1 MEGPDV
7 MKYRLTRKQKKML
20 VRIII
25 AFVLLVIMIV
35 TLHFIELPWW
45 AELMIYA
52 IPYVI
57 AGYDVLK
64 TAFINLIHGQIF
76 DEKFLM
82 MVATVG
88 AFGTGEYP
96 EASAVMLFYQI
107 GELFQSI
114 AVGRSRKSIAKLMDI
129 RPDSATVIRDGEE
142 IEVSPEEVE
151 IGEIIIVK
159 PGEKIPLDG
168 VIIEGESSVNQ
179 AALTGESAPV
189 DKALS
194 DNVISGTLNLTGVIK
209 VRTSSVFGQSTVSKI
224 LELVENASDKKAKVE
239 NFITK
244 FARYYTP
251 IVVIAALILG
261 IVPPLILGIGD
272 IEVWKTWLTRACVF
286 LVVSCP
292 CALVVS
298 VPLSFFGGI
307 GGASKEGILIKG
319 AGYMEVL
326 SKIDTVVFDKT
337 GTLTKGVFAV
347 DDVHPNLISKAELLD
362 IAACCESFSSHPV
375 AQSIV
380 RAHEGHIDKSLIGE
394 VSEIAGKG
402 VKAVV
407 EGKTYYCGNGQLMDM
422 CGADWHDCHMTGTII
437 HIAREDNSVCEY
449 LGHIVINDQIKED
462 SEEAIKSLKSVGVKR
477 LVMLTG
483 DKKSVAENVA
493 GKLGLTGFFAELLPA
508 DKVAKVEELLK
519 DAKGRLAFVGDG
531 INDAP
536 VLMRADCGIA
546 MGAMGSD
553 AAIESA
559 DVVLM
564 DDKPS
569 KIADSIKI
577 ARKTMRIVWENIVF
591 ALGVK
596 AIILVL
602 GALGIAN
609 MWLAVFGDVG
619 VLIIAIL
626 NAMRCMR
633 RLNR

>member
-1 MEGPDV
+1 
-7 MKYRLTRKQKKML
+7 MKYKLTKKQKKMTI
-20 VRIII
+20 RIIVALALLAVI
-25 AFVLLVIMIV
+25 AV

-45 AELMIYA
+45 AELILYA
-52 IPYVI
+52 IPYAI

-96 EASAVMLFYQI
+96 EASAVMLFYQV

-142 IEVSPEEVE
+142 IEVSPEDVEV
-151 IGEIIIVK
+151 GEIIIVK

-168 VIIEGESSVNQ
+168 VITEGESSVNQ

-189 DKALS
+189 DKAYS

-209 VRTSSVFGQSTVSKI
+209 VRTTSTFGQSTVSKI

-251 IVVIAALILG
+251 AVVIAAVLLAVI
-261 IVPPLILGIGD
+261 PPLFLGIGNWE
-272 IEVWKTWLTRACVF
+272 IWKTWLTRACVF

-307 GGASKEGILIKG
+307 GGASKDGILIKG

-337 GTLTKGVFAV
+337 GTLTKGVFEV
-347 DDVHPNLISKAELLD
+347 DDVHPNIVSVAELKD

-380 RAHEGHIDKSLIGE
+380 RAHEGHIDKSLIGD
-394 VSEIAGKG
+394 VNEIAGKG

-407 EGKTYYCGNGQLMDM
+407 DGKTYYCGNGQLMDM
-422 CGADWHDCHMTGTII
+422 CGAKWHDCHLSGTII
-437 HIAREDNSVCEY
+437 HVARETDGDVEY
-449 LGHIVINDQIKED
+449 LGHIIINDQIKED
-462 SEEAIKSLKSVGVKR
+462 SEAAIKELKNVGVKR

-493 GKLGLTGFFAELLPA
+493 NKLGLTGFFAELLPA
-508 DKVAKVEELLK
+508 DKVSKVEELLSTE
-519 DAKGRLAFVGDG
+519 KGRLAFVGDG

-553 AAIESA
+553 AAIEAA

-569 KIADSIKI
+569 KIADAMKI
-577 ARKTMRIVWENIVF
+577 ARKTMRIVWENIIF

-596 AIILVL
+596 AVILIL
-602 GALGIAN
+602 GAFGIAN
-609 MWLAVFGDVG
+609 MWIAVFGDVG

-626 NAMRCMR
+626 NAMRCMKKISK
-633 RLNR
+633 

>member
-1 MEGPDV
+1 
-7 MKYRLTRKQKKML
+7 MKYKLTKKQKKMTI
-20 VRIII
+20 RIII
-25 AFVLLVIMIV
+25 ALALLAVIAV

-45 AELMIYA
+45 AELILYA
-52 IPYVI
+52 IPYAI

-96 EASAVMLFYQI
+96 EASAVMLFYQV

-142 IEVSPEEVE
+142 IEVSPEDVEV
-151 IGEIIIVK
+151 GEIIIVK

-168 VIIEGESSVNQ
+168 VITEGESSVNQ

-189 DKALS
+189 DKAYS

-209 VRTSSVFGQSTVSKI
+209 VRTTSTFGQSTVSKI

-251 IVVIAALILG
+251 AVVIAALLLAVI
-261 IVPPLILGIGD
+261 PPLFLGIGNWE
-272 IEVWKTWLTRACVF
+272 IWKTWLTRACVF

-307 GGASKEGILIKG
+307 GGASKDGILIKG

-337 GTLTKGVFAV
+337 GTLTKGVFEV
-347 DDVHPNLISKAELLD
+347 DDVHPNIVSEAELKD

-380 RAHEGHIDKSLIGE
+380 RAHEGHIDKSLIGD
-394 VSEIAGKG
+394 VNEIAGKG

-407 EGKTYYCGNGQLMDM
+407 DGKTYYCGNGQLMDM
-422 CGADWHDCHMTGTII
+422 CGAKWHDCHLTGTII
-437 HIAREDNSVCEY
+437 HVARETDGDVEY
-449 LGHIVINDQIKED
+449 LGHIIINDQIKED
-462 SEEAIKSLKSVGVKR
+462 SEAAIKELKSVGVKR

-493 GKLGLTGFFAELLPA
+493 NKLGLTGFFAELLPA
-508 DKVAKVEELLK
+508 DKVSKVEELLSTE
-519 DAKGRLAFVGDG
+519 KGRLAFVGDG

-569 KIADSIKI
+569 KIANAMKI
-577 ARKTMRIVWENIVF
+577 ARKTMRIVWENIIF

-596 AIILVL
+596 AVILIL
-602 GALGIAN
+602 GAFGIAN
-609 MWLAVFGDVG
+609 MWIAVFGDVG

-626 NAMRCMR
+626 NAMRCMKKISK
-633 RLNR
+633 

>member
-1 MEGPDV
+1 
-7 MKYRLTRKQKKML
+7 MKYKLTRKQKKML
-20 VRIII
+20 YRIII
-25 AFVLLVIMIV
+25 DAVLLAAGLTVEH
-35 TLHFIELPWW
+35 LIELPWW
-45 AELMIYA
+45 AMLIIFA

-57 AGYDVLK
+57 AGYDVLRS
-64 TAFINLIHGQIF
+64 AFINIIHGRIF

-82 MVATVG
+82 MVATLG

-96 EASAVMLFYQI
+96 EASAVMLFYQV

-129 RPDSATVIRDGEE
+129 RPDYAVVIRDGNEE
-142 IEVSPEEVE
+142 KVSPDEVST
-151 IGEIIIVK
+151 GEMIIIR

-168 VIIEGESSVNQ
+168 VIVEGTSSVNT

-189 DKALS
+189 DLGLS
-194 DNVISGTLNLTGVIK
+194 DTVISGTLNLTGVIK
-209 VRTSSVFGQSTVSKI
+209 VKTTSTFGQSTVSKI

-244 FARYYTP
+244 FARWYTP
-251 IVVIAALILG
+251 AVVIAALLLAVIPPVFLG
-261 IVPPLILGIGD
+261 ISS
-272 IEVWKTWLTRACVF
+272 IEVWKVWLIRACVF

-307 GGASKEGILIKG
+307 GAASKKGILIKG

-347 DDVHPNLISKAELLD
+347 GDIHPNIIDKPELLD
-362 IAACCESFSSHPV
+362 IAAVCESFSSHPV

-380 RAHEGHIDKSLIGE
+380 RAHEGHIDKTRIKNVE
-394 VSEIAGKG
+394 EIAGKG
-402 VKAVV
+402 VKAVLD
-407 EGKTYYCGNGQLMDM
+407 GQTYYVGNGQLMDL
-422 CGADWHDCHMTGTII
+422 CGAKWHDCHLTGTII
-437 HIAREDNSVCEY
+437 HVARETGDGTDY
-449 LGHIVINDQIKED
+449 LGHIVINDEIKED
-462 SEEAIKSLKSVGVKR
+462 SASAIRDLKSLGVKE
-477 LVMLTG
+477 LIMLTG
-483 DKKSVAENVA
+483 DKAKVAESVAE
-493 GKLGLTGFFAELLPA
+493 KIGLTGHHAELLPA
-508 DKVAKVEELLK
+508 DKVAKVEELLQK
-519 DAKGRLAFVGDG
+519 NGAKLAFVGDG

-536 VLMRADCGIA
+536 VLMRADVGIA

-569 KIADSIKI
+569 KIAEAVRI
-577 ARKTMRIVWENIVF
+577 ARKTMRIVWENIIF
-591 ALGVK
+591 ALAVK
-596 AIILVL
+596 MIILIL

-619 VLIIAIL
+619 VLIMAIL
-626 NAMRCMR
+626 NAVRCMR
-633 RLNR
+633 VAKD

>member
-1 MEGPDV
+1 
-7 MKYRLTRKQKKML
+7 MKYKLTRKQKKML
-20 VRIII
+20 IRIII
-25 AFVLLVIMIV
+25 ALVLLAVIAI

-45 AELMIYA
+45 AELLLYA

-57 AGYDVLK
+57 SGYDVLK

-82 MVATVG
+82 MIATVG

-96 EASAVMLFYQI
+96 EASAVMLFYQV

-129 RPDSATVIRDGEE
+129 RPDSAVVIRDGEE
-142 IEVSPEEVE
+142 IEVSPDEVA
-151 IGEIIIVK
+151 IGETIIVK

-209 VRTSSVFGQSTVSKI
+209 VRTTSVFGESTVSKI

-244 FARYYTP
+244 FARFYTP
-251 IVVIAALILG
+251 IVVIAAVILG
-261 IVPPLILGIGD
+261 VVPPLILGMGD
-272 IEVWKTWLTRACVF
+272 IEIWKTWLTRACVF

-307 GGASKEGILIKG
+307 GGASRDGILIKG

-347 DDVHPNLISKAELLD
+347 DDVHPNIVSAAELLD

-380 RAHEGHIDKSLIGE
+380 RAHGDHIDKSKIGD

-402 VKAVV
+402 IKAVV

-422 CGADWHDCHMTGTII
+422 CGADWHDCHITGTII
-437 HIAREDNSVCEY
+437 HIAREDNGACEY

-462 SEEAIKSLKSVGVKR
+462 SEAAIKSLKSLGVKR

-493 GKLGLTGFFAELLPA
+493 SKLGLTGFFAELLPA
-508 DKVAKVEELLK
+508 DKVTRVEELLK
-519 DAKGRLAFVGDG
+519 DGKGKVAFVGDG

-559 DVVLM
+559 DIVLM

-577 ARKTMRIVWENIVF
+577 ARKTMRIVWENIIF

-596 AIILVL
+596 IVILVL

-626 NAMRCMR
+626 NAMRCMKKIKS
-633 RLNR
+633 

>member
-1 MEGPDV
+1 
-7 MKYRLTRKQKKML
+7 MKYKLTRKQKKML
-20 VRIII
+20 IRIII
-25 AFVLLVIMIV
+25 ALVLLAVIAI

-45 AELMIYA
+45 AELILYA

-57 AGYDVLK
+57 SGYDVLK

-82 MVATVG
+82 MIATVG

-96 EASAVMLFYQI
+96 EASAVMLFYQV

-129 RPDSATVIRDGEE
+129 RPDSAVVIRDGEE
-142 IEVSPEEVE
+142 IEVSPDEVA
-151 IGEIIIVK
+151 IGETIIVK

-209 VRTSSVFGQSTVSKI
+209 VRTTSVFGESTVSKI

-244 FARYYTP
+244 FARFYTP
-251 IVVIAALILG
+251 VVVIAAVILG
-261 IVPPLILGIGD
+261 VVPPLILGMGD
-272 IEVWKTWLTRACVF
+272 VEIWKTWLTRACVF

-307 GGASKEGILIKG
+307 GGASRDGILIKG

-347 DDVHPNLISKAELLD
+347 DDVHPNIVSAAELLD

-380 RAHEGHIDKSLIGE
+380 RAHGDHIDKSKIGD

-402 VKAVV
+402 IKAVV
-407 EGKTYYCGNGQLMDM
+407 EGKTYYCGNGQLMEM
-422 CGADWHDCHMTGTII
+422 CGADWHDCHITGTII
-437 HIAREDNSVCEY
+437 HIAREDNGSCEY

-462 SEEAIKSLKSVGVKR
+462 SEAAIKSLKSLGVKR

-493 GKLGLTGFFAELLPA
+493 SKLGLTGFFAELLPA
-508 DKVAKVEELLK
+508 DKVTRVEELLK
-519 DAKGRLAFVGDG
+519 DGKGKVAFVGDG

-559 DVVLM
+559 DIVLM

-577 ARKTMRIVWENIVF
+577 ARKTMRIVWENIIF

-596 AIILVL
+596 VVILVL

-626 NAMRCMR
+626 NAMRCMKKIKS
-633 RLNR
+633 